1 MAHGHSTSTR
11 TAELENITGW
21 KRSHERRKWS
31 GNSVFCCACRK
42 ANNRESARRTR
53 AKKSNKMAELE
64 EENSRLR
71 AQLQAAEQ
79 QAEELKLLLQSLP
92 QIGQHQR

>member
-1 MAHGHSTSTR
+1 MLRAHGHSTSTA
-11 TAELENITGW
+11 TAKLEQVTGQADAVW
-21 KRSHERRKWS
+21 VQKVPH
-31 GNSVFCCACRK
+31 CRK

-64 EENSRLR
+64 EENSGLR